1 MNLEELK
8 KKMDEEHYIYDDTL
22 STVLY
27 VALQLGRPLL
37 IEGAAGV
44 GKTEVAKVMAAAL
57 DRELVRL
64 QCYEGLDESKA
75 LYEWNYQKQLLSIQ
89 VNMNAQDREALTRS
103 LFSDE
108 YLLERPLLKS
118 IRSEKPVVLLIDEI
132 DKADEEF
139 EAFLLELLSEMQ
151 VTIPE
156 VGTIRA
162 NSVPFVVLTSNRARP
177 LSEALRR
184 RCAYLYIEYPDMEKE
199 LAILRA
205 KLPHVDDRLCA
216 QVALAVQKLRSN
228 EVILK
233 KPSIAETL
241 DWAAA
246 LDALGIRE
254 LTPDALRKTAGFVL
268 KNNEDMAAL
277 ARQTADKLDAM
288 GIKFKVVNV
297 VDLVKLQS
305 AKENNEALSD
315 EEFAELFTEDK
326 PVLFAYH
333 SYARDVRGLIYDRP
347 NHDNFNVHGY
357 EEQGSTTTPYD
368 MVRVNNIDRYE
379 LQAEALRMIDAD
391 KYADKINE
399 LEAFR
404 QEAFQFAVDN
414 GYDHP
419 DYTDWVYSGVNTNKQ
434 GAVSATAATA
444 GDNE

>member
-1 MNLEELK
+1 MTFEQLK
-8 KKMDEEHYIYDDTL
+8 QKMDEAHYIYDETL
-22 STVLY
+22 ATVLY

-44 GKTEVAKVMAAAL
+44 GKTEVAKVMASAL
-57 DRELVRL
+57 DRDLVRL

-89 VNMNAQDREALTRS
+89 VNMNETDKDTLTRS

-108 YLLERPLLKS
+108 YLLERPLLQS

-139 EAFLLELLSEMQ
+139 EAFLLELLSDMQ
-151 VTIPE
+151 VSIPE

-162 NSVPFVVLTSNRARP
+162 KTIPFVVLTSNRARP

-205 KLPHVDDRLCA
+205 KLPHVDDRLAA

-228 EVILK
+228 DVILK

-254 LTPDALRKTAGFVL
+254 LTPDALRQTAGFVL
-268 KNNEDMAAL
+268 KNNEDI
-277 ARQTADKLDAM
+277 DAM
-288 GIKFKVVNV
+288 
-297 VDLVKLQS
+297 D
-305 AKENNEALSD
+305 
-315 EEFAELFTEDK
+315 
-326 PVLFAYH
+326 
-333 SYARDVRGLIYDRP
+333 
-347 NHDNFNVHGY
+347 
-357 EEQGSTTTPYD
+357 
-368 MVRVNNIDRYE
+368 
-379 LQAEALRMIDAD
+379 
-391 KYADKINE
+391 
-399 LEAFR
+399 LEA
-404 QEAFQFAVDN
+404 ED
-414 GYDHP
+414 DH
-419 DYTDWVYSGVNTNKQ
+419 DCQCGGSCGHHHH
-434 GAVSATAATA
+434 G
-444 GDNE
+444 GHHHG

>member
-1 MNLEELK
+1 MTYEELK
-8 KKMDEEHYIYDDTL
+8 AKMDESHYIYDETL
-22 STVLY
+22 ATVLF

-89 VNMNAQDREALTRS
+89 VNMNAQDRDSLTKS

-108 YLLERPLLKS
+108 YLLERPLLQS

-156 VGTIRA
+156 IGTVKAKSI
-162 NSVPFVVLTSNRARP
+162 PFVVLTSNRARP

-184 RCAYLYIEYPDMEKE
+184 RCAYLYIEYPDMNKE

-228 EVILK
+228 EMILK
-233 KPSIAETL
+233 KPSIAEAL

-254 LTPDALRKTAGFVL
+254 LTPDALRQTAGFVL
-268 KNNEDMAAL
+268 KNNEDLAAM
-277 ARQTADKLDAM
+277 D
-288 GIKFKVVNV
+288 
-297 VDLVKLQS
+297 
-305 AKENNEALSD
+305 
-315 EEFAELFTEDK
+315 
-326 PVLFAYH
+326 
-333 SYARDVRGLIYDRP
+333 
-347 NHDNFNVHGY
+347 
-357 EEQGSTTTPYD
+357 
-368 MVRVNNIDRYE
+368 
-379 LQAEALRMIDAD
+379 
-391 KYADKINE
+391 
-399 LEAFR
+399 LEADP
-404 QEAFQFAVDN
+404 EPSHTCTCGGSCGGHHHD
-414 GYDHP
+414 
-419 DYTDWVYSGVNTNKQ
+419 
-434 GAVSATAATA
+434 
-444 GDNE
+444 

>member
-1 MNLEELK
+1 MKIEELK
-8 KKMDEEHYIYDDTL
+8 EKMDNARYIYDDTL
-22 STVLY
+22 ATVLY
-27 VALQLGRPLL
+27 VALELGRPLL

-44 GKTEVAKVMAAAL
+44 GKTEIAKVMASAL
-57 DRELVRL
+57 DRDLVRL

-89 VNMNAQDREALTRS
+89 VNMGSRDSEELTRS

-151 VTIPE
+151 VSIPE

-162 NSVPFVVLTSNRARP
+162 KSVPFVVLTSNRARP

-184 RCAYLYIEYPDMEKE
+184 RCAYLYIQYPDLEKE

-216 QVALAVQKLRSN
+216 QVAMAVQKLRSS
-228 EVILK
+228 ESILK

-254 LTPDALRKTAGFVL
+254 LTPDALRQTAGFIL
-268 KNNEDMAAL
+268 KNSEDIAIL
-277 ARQTADKLDAM
+277 EESQQQTC
-288 GIKFKVVNV
+288 GCGG
-297 VDLVKLQS
+297 
-305 AKENNEALSD
+305 
-315 EEFAELFTEDK
+315 
-326 PVLFAYH
+326 H
-333 SYARDVRGLIYDRP
+333 CGG
-347 NHDNFNVHGY
+347 HHHG
-357 EEQGSTTTPYD
+357 
-368 MVRVNNIDRYE
+368 
-379 LQAEALRMIDAD
+379 
-391 KYADKINE
+391 
-399 LEAFR
+399 
-404 QEAFQFAVDN
+404 
-414 GYDHP
+414 
-419 DYTDWVYSGVNTNKQ
+419 
-434 GAVSATAATA
+434 
-444 GDNE
+444 

>member
-1 MNLEELK
+1 MTIEELRQK
-8 KKMDEEHYIYDDTL
+8 LDETQYVYDENML
-22 STVLY
+22 TVLY
-27 VALQLGRPLL
+27 VALTLGRPLL

-44 GKTEVAKVMAAAL
+44 GKTEVAKVMASAL
-57 DRELVRL
+57 GRDLVRL

-89 VNMNAQDREALTRS
+89 VNMNAQDRDGLTKQ

-108 YLLERPLLKS
+108 YLLERPLLQS

-156 VGTIRA
+156 IGTVKAKSI
-162 NSVPFVVLTSNRARP
+162 PFVVLTSNRARP

-228 EVILK
+228 DVILK

-254 LTPDALRKTAGFVL
+254 LTPDALRQTAGFVL
-268 KNNEDMAAL
+268 KNNED
-277 ARQTADKLDAM
+277 LDAM
-288 GIKFKVVNV
+288 
-297 VDLVKLQS
+297 DL
-305 AKENNEALSD
+305 D
-315 EEFAELFTEDK
+315 GEEPHTCTCGGSCGG
-326 PVLFAYH
+326 H
-333 SYARDVRGLIYDRP
+333 
-347 NHDNFNVHGY
+347 HHG
-357 EEQGSTTTPYD
+357 
-368 MVRVNNIDRYE
+368 
-379 LQAEALRMIDAD
+379 
-391 KYADKINE
+391 
-399 LEAFR
+399 
-404 QEAFQFAVDN
+404 
-414 GYDHP
+414 
-419 DYTDWVYSGVNTNKQ
+419 
-434 GAVSATAATA
+434 
-444 GDNE
+444 

>member
-1 MNLEELK
+1 MELRELK
-8 KKMDEEHYIYDDTL
+8 QKMDEAHYIYDDTL
-22 STVLY
+22 ATVLY

-57 DRELVRL
+57 GRELVRM

-89 VNMNAQDREALTRS
+89 VNRENQDPAQLTRS

-118 IRSEKPVVLLIDEI
+118 IRAQKEVVLLIDEI

-151 VTIPE
+151 VSIPE

-162 NSVPFVVLTSNRARP
+162 RTVPFVVLTSNRTRP

-216 QVALAVQKLRSN
+216 QVALAVQKLRAN
-228 EVILK
+228 ESILK
-233 KPSIAETL
+233 KPSIAESL

-254 LTPDALRKTAGFVL
+254 LTPDALRQTAGFVL
-268 KNNEDMAAL
+268 KNNDDIAA
-277 ARQTADKLDAM
+277 M
-288 GIKFKVVNV
+288 
-297 VDLVKLQS
+297 
-305 AKENNEALSD
+305 
-315 EEFAELFTEDK
+315 ELPQQEQC
-326 PVLFAYH
+326 H
-333 SYARDVRGLIYDRP
+333 C
-347 NHDNFNVHGY
+347 HGC
-357 EEQGSTTTPYD
+357 QGHHH
-368 MVRVNNIDRYE
+368 
-379 LQAEALRMIDAD
+379 
-391 KYADKINE
+391 
-399 LEAFR
+399 
-404 QEAFQFAVDN
+404 
-414 GYDHP
+414 G
-419 DYTDWVYSGVNTNKQ
+419 
-434 GAVSATAATA
+434 
-444 GDNE
+444 

>member
-1 MNLEELK
+1 MDIQELK
-8 KKMDEEHYIYDDTL
+8 QKLDEARYIYDDTL
-22 STVLY
+22 ATVLY

-44 GKTEVAKVMAAAL
+44 GKTEIAKVMASAL
-57 DRELVRL
+57 DRDLVRL

-89 VNMNAQDREALTRS
+89 INMGNQSSDELTRS

-108 YLLERPLLKS
+108 YLLERPLLQS

-139 EAFLLELLSEMQ
+139 EAFLLEMLSEMQ
-151 VTIPE
+151 VSIPE

-162 NSVPFVVLTSNRARP
+162 KSVPFVVLTSNRARP

-184 RCAYLYIEYPDMEKE
+184 RCAYLYIQYPEMEKE

-228 EVILK
+228 EALLK

-254 LTPDALRKTAGFVL
+254 LTPDALRQTAGFIL
-268 KNNEDMAAL
+268 KNSEDLGA
-277 ARQTADKLDAM
+277 
-288 GIKFKVVNV
+288 F
-297 VDLVKLQS
+297 
-305 AKENNEALSD
+305 EA
-315 EEFAELFTEDK
+315 
-326 PVLFAYH
+326 
-333 SYARDVRGLIYDRP
+333 
-347 NHDNFNVHGY
+347 
-357 EEQGSTTTPYD
+357 
-368 MVRVNNIDRYE
+368 
-379 LQAEALRMIDAD
+379 
-391 KYADKINE
+391 
-399 LEAFR
+399 
-404 QEAFQFAVDN
+404 QEAQE
-414 GYDHP
+414 DHKC
-419 DYTDWVYSGVNTNKQ
+419 TCG
-434 GAVSATAATA
+434 GHC
-444 GDNE
+444 GGHHHG

>member
-1 MNLEELK
+1 MNLEQLK
-8 KKMDEEHYIYDDTL
+8 EKLDQADYVYDDVL
-22 STVLY
+22 ATVLY
-27 VALQLGRPLL
+27 VALTLGRPLL

-89 VNMNAQDREALTRS
+89 VNMNTQDRDALTKQ

-139 EAFLLELLSEMQ
+139 EAFLLELLSEQ
-151 VTIPE
+151 QISVPE
-156 VGTIRA
+156 IGTIKAR
-162 NSVPFVVLTSNRARP
+162 SIPFVVLTSNRARP

-184 RCAYLYIEYPDMEKE
+184 RCAYLHIDYPDMEKE
-199 LAILRA
+199 LAILRK

-228 EVILK
+228 EAILK

-254 LTPDALRKTAGFVL
+254 LTPDALRQTAGFVL
-268 KNNEDMAAL
+268 KNNEDLTAL
-277 ARQTADKLDAM
+277 
-288 GIKFKVVNV
+288 
-297 VDLVKLQS
+297 
-305 AKENNEALSD
+305 
-315 EEFAELFTEDK
+315 EETGEEE
-326 PVLFAYH
+326 H
-333 SYARDVRGLIYDRP
+333 SCGCGG
-347 NHDNFNVHGY
+347 HCHG
-357 EEQGSTTTPYD
+357 
-368 MVRVNNIDRYE
+368 
-379 LQAEALRMIDAD
+379 
-391 KYADKINE
+391 
-399 LEAFR
+399 
-404 QEAFQFAVDN
+404 
-414 GYDHP
+414 
-419 DYTDWVYSGVNTNKQ
+419 
-434 GAVSATAATA
+434 
-444 GDNE
+444 